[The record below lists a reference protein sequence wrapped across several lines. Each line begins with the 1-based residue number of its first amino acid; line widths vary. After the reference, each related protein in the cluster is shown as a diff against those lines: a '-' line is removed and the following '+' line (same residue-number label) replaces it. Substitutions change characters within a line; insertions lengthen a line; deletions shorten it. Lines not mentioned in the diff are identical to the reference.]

1 MLLAVLFICLLL
13 ALRFKL
19 ILVLIANICRLSLNY
34 DTFLSFFFLKALIS
48 FYGYSYFHSSLSFLE
63 TVMFPFS
70 QICCQSWG
78 SPLIYN
84 TQTLSDAF
92 GIETFAFSFFF
103 DENYDWSSHSLLSGL
118 LPGLLMSKLDALS
131 LMLCSVPKDDVN
143 FKLGDL
149 S

>member
-1 MLLAVLFICLLL
+1 M
-13 ALRFKL
+13 
-19 ILVLIANICRLSLNY
+19 
-34 DTFLSFFFLKALIS
+34 
-48 FYGYSYFHSSLSFLE
+48 
-63 TVMFPFS
+63 
-70 QICCQSWG
+70 
-78 SPLIYN
+78 
-84 TQTLSDAF
+84 
-92 GIETFAFSFFF
+92 FAFSFFF